1 MTTTTREVLEA
12 VAAGRMSPEEAAARL
27 AGSGGGVA
35 LRRVRVRAATRAVR
49 VVGDA
54 GVSEVAVEGLHQV
67 RREGDTLVVSAHP
80 AEGGGGFAF
89 VPPDLGRLVAEGRA
103 RARQVAQSAAR
114 EAARVAYSAGRPAWA
129 PPPSSRGRYRKEW
142 KGWMG
147 GDWMGHGDWGDFHG
161 WADPLVIRVNPRLAV
176 DADVSAG
183 SLSVSGVRGPV
194 GVDVAF
200 ASAALEGLRG
210 PIDVRAQ
217 AANVRF
223 RGALSEGAS
232 RVRGDAAAIFI
243 TLAPSSDV
251 VVHSRCDFGRL
262 RVSRGDEVLDPGEAV
277 VIGSGRASLDIEA
290 SMGAVEVRVEEAS

>member
-12 VAAGRMSPEEAAARL
+12 VAAGRMSPEEAADRL
-27 AGSGGGVA
+27 AGGGGGVA

-129 PPPSSRGRYRKEW
+129 PPPSSRGQYRKEW

-200 ASAALEGLRG
+200 ASATLEGLRG

-262 RVSRGDEVLDPGEAV
+262 RVSRGDEVVAPGEAV